1 VICGCETQKRVLD
14 GISFTV
20 EPGQKVALV
29 GSAGCGKS
37 TCLQLV
43 QRFYDPHQ
51 GHIRLDGHPLKY
63 YDLHYLR
70 AHIGVVA
77 QDNVLFTAS
86 IYDNITYGMGQSG
99 LPEATDEMVRA
110 ACDAAN
116 ATEFINEF
124 PNRFATMVG
133 DSGGIKLS
141 GGQKQR
147 IAIARAIIRSPP
159 ILLLDEATSALDS
172 VNEKVVQTALDKML
186 KLHNGVALVIA
197 HRLTTIKNCDN
208 IVVIDKGKKV
218 EEGTHGE
225 LLQQTVEH
233 EPPEPGSEAAL
244 AGSKGTV
251 VAGFFHNLWDTQMGA
266 ETQGNIAL
274 IKTAS
279 LEDLEYGVA
288 ALKRSIEEAQEEL
301 TLWEAKARDNSGNDA
316 RTSAGPPSKSE

>member
-1 VICGCETQKRVLD
+1 MICGCETQKRVLD

-51 GHIRLDGHPLKY
+51 GHIRLDGHPLKD

-218 EEGTHGE
+218 EEGTHEE
-225 LLQQTVEH
+225 LLNID
-233 EPPEPGSEAAL
+233 
-244 AGSKGTV
+244 V
-251 VAGFFHNLWDTQMGA
+251 VKDPDDELGLLSGFYNTMWSTQMGA
-266 ETQGNIAL
+266 ETEHFKL
-274 IKTAS
+274 STAS
-279 LEDLEYGVA
+279 KDEAAQRVVALRRTLNDRQRELEQWQTALQQQKQQEHGSGGGIA
-288 ALKRSIEEAQEEL
+288 A
-301 TLWEAKARDNSGNDA
+301 AKSSQRLCVVDGQS
-316 RTSAGPPSKSE
+316 